1 MSAQDQGLQ
10 GGQGPAAD
18 GAGALAGLLHDAR
31 QVGQRLEDPLGH
43 GRLGAGGDADLLAV
57 TVHESAQRRG
67 DVGVAGGNRGVD
79 GLLGVGGLVVG
90 RDTDP
95 AHPEGEVA
103 RSAEEGHG
111 LLHEGRVGGDGVV
124 QAAHELGVGLGG
136 RPVDAQ
142 GRGDAP
148 QAGVVLGAR
157 RRQGPQD
164 ADAALDH
171 DPGGAHA
178 GEQGDLGVVLLGGHG
193 HAVGEP
199 VAGRAGALGGLGGL
213 GVTRRRR
220 LPCYLCCFCR
230 LGHLDDLLGRGHA
243 DAAAGG
249 LPLQTQTADLGQ
261 KLGQVGRHLLGQGVL
276 PVNGVLD
283 LGVAKA
289 RPRAHEGP
297 LDAGG
302 DDLTALVKVDGPQA
316 GRALGV
322 LKQGGGAVG
331 EDLGVQGRGG
341 IGGVDGLAAAT
352 QLSVQGAAGGDEGGQ
367 GGDGV
372 VDSVGGRRLGGVPG
386 PPGGRAGLVSMVR
399 LCGQALQEHRL
410 VEVHGAGRVDGDQ
423 FQVSGVAGAVGQKTG
438 GAVLGPGAG
447 SGLRLGEGLGR
458 ESGRHLV
465 VRAQRVQ
472 GPGDLGGR
480 GGVGTQ
486 ARATHGMN
494 LPARAFSAVTNGRM
508 GRNRPN
514 LSRAATFGTECAPQ
528 TTSQNA
534 LTLVRT
540 LRPDACSDSVR

>member
-1 MSAQDQGLQ
+1 MSTQDQGLQ

-18 GAGALAGLLHDAR
+18 GAGALTGLLHDAG

-57 TVHESAQRRG
+57 AVHESAQRRG
-67 DVGVAGGNRGVD
+67 DVGVAGGDRGVD

-90 RDTDP
+90 GDP
-95 AHPEGEVA
+95 DATHPEGEVA

-111 LLHEGRVGGDGVV
+111 LLQECGVGGDGVV
-124 QAAHELGVGLGG
+124 QSAHELGVGLGG

-199 VAGRAGALGGLGGL
+199 VAGRAGALGGLG
-213 GVTRRRR
+213 VTRRRR
-220 LPCYLCCFCR
+220 LPCYLCCFCC

-249 LPLQTQTADLGQ
+249 LALQAQAADLGQ
-261 KLGQVGRHLLGQGVL
+261 ELGQVGRRLLGQRAL
-276 PVNGVLD
+276 PVDGGLD
-283 LGVAKA
+283 LGVGEA

-302 DDLTALVKVDGPQA
+302 DDLSALVEVDGPQA
-316 GRALGV
+316 GRTLGV

-341 IGGVDGLAAAT
+341 IGGVDGLAAAA
-352 QLSVQGAAGGDEGGQ
+352 QLGVQGAAGGDEGGQ

-372 VDSVGGRRLGGVPG
+372 VDAVGGRRLGGVPDL
-386 PPGGRAGLVSMVR
+386 PRGRAGLVG
-399 LCGQALQEHRL
+399 LPGQALQEQRL
-410 VEVHGAGRVDGDQ
+410 VEVHGAGRVNGD
-423 FQVSGVAGAVGQKTG
+423 
-438 GAVLGPGAG
+438 
-447 SGLRLGEGLGR
+447 
-458 ESGRHLV
+458 
-465 VRAQRVQ
+465 
-472 GPGDLGGR
+472 
-480 GGVGTQ
+480 
-486 ARATHGMN
+486 
-494 LPARAFSAVTNGRM
+494 
-508 GRNRPN
+508 
-514 LSRAATFGTECAPQ
+514 
-528 TTSQNA
+528 
-534 LTLVRT
+534 
-540 LRPDACSDSVR
+540 